1 MEFKSSDDF
10 LKNESFVNYCL
21 GIDQQDIDFWKN
33 YAVQHPE
40 QMEHM
45 NQAADL
51 LKDLQ
56 LLLVAEKLK
65 PEAVSNL
72 RAHLKPKRRKYTIFP
87 WKYTAAAA
95 AVLFLLAS
103 AVFLFYPSHPIPN
116 PPELA
121 KYSTHQYVYEAGV
134 NERKSINLWDGSFVI
149 LDKGAKLVID
159 SSFGQSDRKMYL
171 SGIAYFK
178 VAKDKQHPFKVYTGK
193 YVTTAVGTAFK
204 LQTDQTLKKL
214 KVELEEGKVIVEKKN
229 GNSWN
234 LVATLHPKESI
245 SLDDQIHL
253 PVHQKF
259 YDKDFNQWKI
269 QEVVFQ
275 NAPMKEVLLQLEIY
289 YNVKITVEDSV
300 VMRETFNGKFRH
312 DALPSVMEM
321 VCFSLNKQFKFIDSN
336 HIIIY

>member
-21 GIDQQDIDFWKN
+21 GIDQQDTAFWVD
-33 YAVQHPE
+33 YASLHPE
-40 QMEHM
+40 QLKPM
-45 NQAADL
+45 NEAADL

-56 LLLVAEKLK
+56 LLLLAEKLK
-65 PEAVSNL
+65 PEAVSSL
-72 RAHLKPKRRKYTIFP
+72 RAYLSPKRRKYTIFSRR
-87 WKYTAAAA
+87 YAAA
-95 AVLFLLAS
+95 AVLFLLACV
-103 AVFLFYPSHPIPN
+103 VFLFYPSHNVLN

-121 KYSTHQYVYEAGV
+121 RYSTHQYVYEAGA
-134 NERKSINLWDGSFVI
+134 NERRAINLWDGSFVI

-178 VAKDKQHPFKVYTGK
+178 VAKDKGHPFKVYTGK

-204 LQTDQTLKKL
+204 LQTDLTLKKL

-229 GNSWN
+229 GDSWN

-245 SLDDQIHL
+245 SLDDQL
-253 PVHQKF
+253 NRSVHQKF
-259 YDKDFNQWKI
+259 SDKDFSRWKI
-269 QEVVFQ
+269 QEVIFQ

-289 YNVKITVEDSV
+289 YNVNITVEDNA
-300 VMRETFNGKFRH
+300 VMQETFNGKFRH
-312 DALPSVMEM
+312 DALSSVMEM